1 MELNNARIVLY
12 AVRGTQRTS
21 DSFYFQFWGSTL
33 SIAYTWDETFYEF
46 TCTSSVQGAGMTTG
60 ETTSGGSYTATITGL
75 SSLSNITIKD
85 NGTDVTS
92 TFTKSGNNYVKTY
105 SNVSEDHVLTI
116 QSSSSPTVNG
126 YVKKNSQYKP
136 VSNTYQKNATAW
148 QGKTITS
155 VMWKINGSWVKT
167 TSPTSGITAIKLNEQ
182 S

>member
-1 MELNNARIVLY
+1 M
-12 AVRGTQRTS
+12 
-21 DSFYFQFWGSTL
+21 
-33 SIAYTWDETFYEF
+33 
-46 TCTSSVQGAGMTTG
+46 SSG

-116 QSSSSPTVNG
+116 ESSSSPTVNG
-126 YVKKNSQYKP
+126 YVKKNSQYKS
-136 VSNTYQKNATAW
+136 VSNTYQKSTTAW
-148 QGKTITS
+148 QGKTISS

-167 TSPTSGITAIKLNEQ
+167 TSTTSGITAMKLNEH
-182 S
+182 